1 MKIEDFAESWMREHH
16 ISWGSASQFEIVS
29 MLKDV
34 LALPRYTEDIDEAW
48 GMLEALKDLDPEITT
63 TVSWDRI
70 TWNCTIRKGEKD
82 FVSSSFKAA
91 PMAISMALHH
101 WRERLDG

>member
-1 MKIEDFAESWMREHH
+1 
-16 ISWGSASQFEIVS
+16 

-70 TWNCTIRKGEKD
+70 TWSCTIRKGED